1 MKRMFL
7 SMLAAVTLFASCS
20 QEEVVSQQQ
29 ATGEESLVS
38 FTLITPELG
47 SRAAATEFNGDGK
60 LATDLYYAVYDETIG
75 EIVKPISVND
85 NDVNATKKETIS
97 VGTAKTIQLPL
108 LNGHKY
114 SLIFWAENADCP
126 YTVNWDEKAITLDNN
141 GTGLKNNQEVYDAF
155 YAYYPTFTVT
165 GHKKENI
172 ELKRPFA
179 QLNIA
184 TSEGDLERVVEYYGL
199 DEITST
205 QIVVTTPTAMDLTTG
220 NAYDEKELTYTMEA
234 FAALNPKDELF
245 PATVDPAI
253 DKDYQAISLN
263 YLLVSAEKQLVD
275 IKMSCNSGVELD
287 KEFKNVPVQRNYRTN
302 IYGNLYTSQSEW
314 NVVIK
319 PEFGGEND
327 LEVVAVATEAELTAA
342 ITKGGLITLADDIT
356 ISETMNIPADKN
368 VTINL
373 NGKILTNKVDN
384 TNTDV
389 LTVAAGGT
397 LIIDGEGTVEA
408 VTGNDGYAV
417 ISDGT
422 LIINGGTFKS
432 GVDANGEANA
442 VIYARGNGKIYVNGG
457 TFPNDSDSKF
467 VLNKRD
473 QDRAT
478 TVIEV
483 TGGKF
488 QNFNPGDNAAEG
500 TGTNFLADGYTVKKD
515 GDYYEVV
522 DYTEVFTGADDVAML
537 SDVKVDATV
546 TVGADNTIDGQGHEI
561 AVEETDDLSTMLTSS
576 TLRFIQTQGN
586 ATFKDLVIDGNNA
599 SYDGYGIRGIFLTGA
614 GTVTIENVTIKNVT
628 YTINDDSATK
638 TVKVKNST
646 LEGWTS
652 YNPNTTG
659 EFENVKFTK
668 GTYATFRPHGTTT
681 LTDCSFEEGF
691 VLLLDKL
698 ADDKTVTIKNC
709 TYNGTPI
716 TSANIA
722 DLAEGYEDGDIYFQ

>member
-75 EIVKPISVND
+75 EIVEPISVKGTEP
-85 NDVNATKKETIS
+85 VEIE
-97 VGTAKTIQLPL
+97 VGTPETIQLPL

-114 SLIFWAENADCP
+114 SLIFWAENAGCP
-126 YTVNWDEKAITLDNN
+126 YTVDWEEKTIALDANAS
-141 GTGLKNNQEVYDAF
+141 LKNNQEVYDAF

-165 GHKKENI
+165 GHKTENI

-184 TSEGDLERVVEYYGL
+184 TSENDLKRVVKYYYG
-199 DEITST
+199 DDQSKAITST

-220 NAYDEKELTYTMEA
+220 NAYDEQELTYTMETYGE
-234 FAALNPKDELF
+234 LKPETGLF
-245 PATVDPAI
+245 PATVDPTI
-253 DKDYQAISLN
+253 DGVYKAISLN

-302 IYGNLYTSQSEW
+302 IYGNIYTSQSDWTVE
-314 NVVIK
+314 IK

-457 TFPNDSDSKF
+457 TFPNDSDSKY
-467 VLNKRD
+467 VLNKKD

-586 ATFKDLVIDGNNA
+586 DTFKDLVIDGNNA

-659 EFENVKFTK
+659 EFENVNFTK
-668 GTYATFRPHGTTT
+668 GTYATFRPHGATT

-691 VLLLDKL
+691 VLDKL
-698 ADDKTVTIKNC
+698 ADGKTVTIKNC
-709 TYNGTPI
+709 TYNGTQI

-722 DLAEGYEDGDIYFQ
+722 DLAEGYEDGDIIIQ

>member
-75 EIVKPISVND
+75 EIVKPISVKGTEP
-85 NDVNATKKETIS
+85 VEIE
-97 VGTAKTIQLPL
+97 VGTPKTIQLPL

-114 SLIFWAENADCP
+114 SLIFWAENAGCP
-126 YTVNWDEKAITLDNN
+126 YTVNWDEKTITLDNN

-165 GHKKENI
+165 GHKTENI

-184 TSEGDLERVVEYYGL
+184 TSENDLKRVVKYYYG
-199 DEITST
+199 DDQSKAITST
-205 QIVVTTPTAMDLTTG
+205 QIVVTTPTAMDLVTG
-220 NAYDEKELTYTMEA
+220 NAYDEQELTYTME
-234 FAALNPKDELF
+234 PYDELKPETDLF
-245 PATVDPAI
+245 PETVDLTI
-253 DKDYQAISLN
+253 DGVYKAISLN

-275 IKMSCNSGVELD
+275 IKMSCNSGTELD

-302 IYGNLYTSQSEW
+302 IYGNIYTSQSNWTVE
-314 NVVIK
+314 IK

-327 LEVVAVATEAELTAA
+327 LEVVAVASEAELTAA

-356 ISETMNIPADKN
+356 ISGTMNIPADKN

-457 TFPNDSDSKF
+457 TFPNDSDSKY
-467 VLNKRD
+467 VLNKKD

-500 TGTNFLADGYTVKKD
+500 TGTNFLADGYTVKKE

-586 ATFKDLVIDGNNA
+586 ATFKNLVIDGNNA

-659 EFENVKFTK
+659 EFENVNFTK

-698 ADDKTVTIKNC
+698 ADGKTVTIKNC

-722 DLAEGYEDGDIYFQ
+722 DLAEGYEDGDIIIL

>member
-75 EIVKPISVND
+75 EIVEPISVKGTEP
-85 NDVNATKKETIS
+85 VEIE
-97 VGTAKTIQLPL
+97 VGTPKTIQLPL

-114 SLIFWAENADCP
+114 SLIFWAENAGCP
-126 YTVNWDEKAITLDNN
+126 YTVNWDEKTITLDNN

-165 GHKKENI
+165 GHKTENI

-184 TSEGDLERVVEYYGL
+184 TSENDLKRVVKYYYG
-199 DEITST
+199 DDQSKAITST
-205 QIVVTTPTAMDLTTG
+205 QIVVTTPTAMDLVTG
-220 NAYDEKELTYTMEA
+220 NAYDEQELTYTMEPYGE
-234 FAALNPKDELF
+234 LKPETGLF
-245 PATVDPAI
+245 PETVNPTI
-253 DKDYQAISLN
+253 DGVYKAISLN

-275 IKMSCNSGVELD
+275 IKMSCNSGTELD

-302 IYGNLYTSQSEW
+302 IYGNIYTSQSDWTVE
-314 NVVIK
+314 IK

-327 LEVVAVATEAELTAA
+327 LEVVAVASEAELTAA

-457 TFPNDSDSKF
+457 TFPNDSDSKY
-467 VLNKRD
+467 VLNKKD

-522 DYTEVFTGADDVAML
+522 DYTEVFTGTDDVAML

-546 TVGADNTIDGQGHEI
+546 AVGAGNTIDGQGHEI
-561 AVEETDDLSTMLTSS
+561 AVEETDDLSTMLKSS
-576 TLRFIQTQGN
+576 TLRFIQTQGS

-638 TVKVKNST
+638 TVKVKDST

-659 EFENVKFTK
+659 EFENVNFTK
-668 GTYATFRPHGTTT
+668 GTYATFRPHGNTT

-698 ADDKTVTIKNC
+698 ADGKTVTIKNC

-722 DLAEGYEDGDIYFQ
+722 DLAEGYEDGDIIIL

>member
-75 EIVKPISVND
+75 EIVEPISVKGTEP
-85 NDVNATKKETIS
+85 VEIE
-97 VGTAKTIQLPL
+97 VGTPETIQLPL

-114 SLIFWAENADCP
+114 SLIFWAENAGCP
-126 YTVNWDEKAITLDNN
+126 YTVDWEEKTIALDANAS
-141 GTGLKNNQEVYDAF
+141 LKNNQEVYDAF

-165 GHKKENI
+165 GHKTETI

-184 TSEGDLERVVEYYGL
+184 TSENDLKRVVKYYYG
-199 DEITST
+199 DDQSKAITST

-220 NAYDEKELTYTMEA
+220 NAYDEQELTYTMETYGE
-234 FAALNPKDELF
+234 LKPETGLF
-245 PATVDPAI
+245 PATVDPTI
-253 DKDYQAISLN
+253 DGVYKAISLN

-302 IYGNLYTSQSEW
+302 IYGNIYTSQSDWTVE
-314 NVVIK
+314 IK

-467 VLNKRD
+467 VLNKKD

-659 EFENVKFTK
+659 EFENVNFTK

-698 ADDKTVTIKNC
+698 ADGKTVTIKNC

-722 DLAEGYEDGDIYFQ
+722 DLAEGYEDGDIIFQ

>member
-75 EIVKPISVND
+75 EIVEPISVKGTEP
-85 NDVNATKKETIS
+85 VEIE
-97 VGTAKTIQLPL
+97 VGTPETIQLPL

-114 SLIFWAENADCP
+114 SLIFWAENEGCP

-165 GHKKENI
+165 GHKTENI

-184 TSEGDLERVVEYYGL
+184 TSEGDLERVVKYYYG
-199 DEITST
+199 DDATKAIAST

-220 NAYDEKELTYTMEA
+220 NAYDEQELIYTMETYGE
-234 FAALNPKDELF
+234 LKPETGLF
-245 PATVDPAI
+245 PATVDPTI
-253 DKDYQAISLN
+253 DGVYKAISLN

-302 IYGNLYTSQSEW
+302 IYGNIYTSQSDWTVE
-314 NVVIK
+314 IK

-457 TFPNDSDSKF
+457 TFPNDSDSKY
-467 VLNKRD
+467 VLNKKD

-659 EFENVKFTK
+659 EFENVNFTK

-698 ADDKTVTIKNC
+698 ADGKTVTIKNC
-709 TYNGTPI
+709 TYNGAAI
-716 TSANIA
+716 TLANIA
-722 DLAEGYEDGDIYFQ
+722 DLAEGYENGDIIIQ

>member
-75 EIVKPISVND
+75 EIVEPISVKGTEP
-85 NDVNATKKETIS
+85 VGIE
-97 VGTAKTIQLPL
+97 VGTPKTIQLPL

-114 SLIFWAENADCP
+114 SLIFWAENAGCP
-126 YTVNWDEKAITLDNN
+126 YTVDWEEKTIALDANAS
-141 GTGLKNNQEVYDAF
+141 LKNNQEVYDAF

-165 GHKKENI
+165 GHKTETI

-184 TSEGDLERVVEYYGL
+184 TSENDLKRVVKYYYG
-199 DEITST
+199 DDQSKAITST

-220 NAYDEKELTYTMEA
+220 NAYDEQELTYTMETYGE
-234 FAALNPKDELF
+234 LKPKTGLF
-245 PATVDPAI
+245 PATVDPTI
-253 DKDYQAISLN
+253 DGVYKAISLN

-302 IYGNLYTSQSEW
+302 IYGNIYTSQSDWTVE
-314 NVVIK
+314 IK
-319 PEFGGEND
+319 PEFGGENN

-356 ISETMNIPADKN
+356 ISETMNILADKN

-373 NGKILTNKVDN
+373 NGKILTNKLDN

-457 TFPNDSDSKF
+457 TFPNDSDSKY
-467 VLNKRD
+467 VLNKKD

-500 TGTNFLADGYTVKKD
+500 PGTNFLADGYTVKKD

-546 TVGADNTIDGQGHEI
+546 TVGAGNTIDGQGHEI
-561 AVEETDDLSTMLTSS
+561 AVEETDDLSTMLKSS
-576 TLRFIQTQGN
+576 TLRFIQTQGS

-614 GTVTIENVTIKNVT
+614 GEVTIENVTIKNVT

-659 EFENVKFTK
+659 EFENVNFTK
-668 GTYATFRPHGTTT
+668 GTYATFRPHGATT

-698 ADDKTVTIKNC
+698 ADGKTVTIKNC

-716 TSANIA
+716 TAANIA
-722 DLAEGYEDGDIYFQ
+722 DLAEGYENGDIIFQ

>member
-75 EIVKPISVND
+75 EIVEPISVKGTEP
-85 NDVNATKKETIS
+85 VGIE
-97 VGTAKTIQLPL
+97 VGTPETIQLPL

-114 SLIFWAENADCP
+114 SLIFWAENAGCP
-126 YTVNWDEKAITLDNN
+126 YTVDWEEKTIALDANAS
-141 GTGLKNNQEVYDAF
+141 LKNNQEVYDAF

-165 GHKKENI
+165 GHKTETI

-184 TSEGDLERVVEYYGL
+184 TSENDLKRVVKYYYG
-199 DEITST
+199 DDQSKAITST

-220 NAYDEKELTYTMEA
+220 NAYDEQELTYTMETYGE
-234 FAALNPKDELF
+234 LKPETGLF
-245 PATVDPAI
+245 PATVDPTI
-253 DKDYQAISLN
+253 DGVYKAISLN

-302 IYGNLYTSQSEW
+302 IYGNIYTSQSDWTVE
-314 NVVIK
+314 IK

-457 TFPNDSDSKF
+457 TFPNDSDSKY
-467 VLNKRD
+467 VLNKKD

-638 TVKVKNST
+638 TVKVKDST

-659 EFENVKFTK
+659 EFENVNFTK
-668 GTYATFRPHGTTT
+668 GTYATFRPHGATT

-698 ADDKTVTIKNC
+698 ADGKTVTINNC

-722 DLAEGYEDGDIYFQ
+722 DLAEGYEDGDIIFQ

>member
-38 FTLITPELG
+38 FTVTTPQLG
-47 SRAAATEFNGDGK
+47 SRAADGNFNGDGK

-75 EIVKPISVND
+75 EIVEPISKMED
-85 NDVNATKKETIS
+85 ADKETIA
-97 VGTAKTIQLPL
+97 VGTAKEIKLPL

-114 SLIFWAENADCP
+114 SLIFWAENAGCP
-126 YTVNWDEKAITLDNN
+126 YAVNWEEKTIALDANATLES
-141 GTGLKNNQEVYDAF
+141 NQEVYDAF
-155 YAYYPTFTVT
+155 YAYVEPFVVT
-165 GHKKENI
+165 GHKTETVT
-172 ELKRPFA
+172 LYRPFA

-220 NAYDEKELTYTMEA
+220 NAYDEKELTYSMEV
-234 FAALNPKDELF
+234 FATLNPKDDLF
-245 PATVDPAI
+245 PETVNPTI
-253 DKDYQAISLN
+253 DEDYKAISLN

-275 IKMSCNSGVELD
+275 IKMSCDSGSELD

-302 IYGNLYTSQSEW
+302 IYGNIYTSQSDWTVE
-314 NVVIK
+314 IK

-432 GVDANGEANA
+432 GVDDNGEANA

-457 TFPNDSDSKF
+457 TFPNDSDSKY
-467 VLNKRD
+467 VLNKKD

-522 DYTEVFTGADDVAML
+522 DYTEVFTGTDDVVML

-638 TVKVKNST
+638 TVKVKDST

-659 EFENVKFTK
+659 EFENVNFTK

-698 ADDKTVTIKNC
+698 ADGKTVTIKNC
-709 TYNGTPI
+709 TYNDAAI

-722 DLAEGYEDGDIYFQ
+722 DLAEGYEDGDIIFQ

>member
-1 MKRMFL
+1 
-7 SMLAAVTLFASCS
+7 
-20 QEEVVSQQQ
+20 
-29 ATGEESLVS
+29 
-38 FTLITPELG
+38 
-47 SRAAATEFNGDGK
+47 
-60 LATDLYYAVYDETIG
+60 
-75 EIVKPISVND
+75 
-85 NDVNATKKETIS
+85 
-97 VGTAKTIQLPL
+97 
-108 LNGHKY
+108 
-114 SLIFWAENADCP
+114 
-126 YTVNWDEKAITLDNN
+126 
-141 GTGLKNNQEVYDAF
+141 
-155 YAYYPTFTVT
+155 
-165 GHKKENI
+165 
-172 ELKRPFA
+172 
-179 QLNIA
+179 
-184 TSEGDLERVVEYYGL
+184 
-199 DEITST
+199 
-205 QIVVTTPTAMDLTTG
+205 
-220 NAYDEKELTYTMEA
+220 
-234 FAALNPKDELF
+234 
-245 PATVDPAI
+245 
-253 DKDYQAISLN
+253 
-263 YLLVSAEKQLVD
+263 
-275 IKMSCNSGVELD
+275 MSCNSGVELD

-302 IYGNLYTSQSEW
+302 IYGNIYTSQSDWTVE
-314 NVVIK
+314 IK
-319 PEFGGEND
+319 PEFGGENN

-356 ISETMNIPADKN
+356 ISETMNILADKN

-373 NGKILTNKVDN
+373 NGKILTNKLDN

-457 TFPNDSDSKF
+457 TFPNDSDSKY
-467 VLNKRD
+467 VLNKKD

-500 TGTNFLADGYTVKKD
+500 PGTNFLADGYTVKKD

-546 TVGADNTIDGQGHEI
+546 TVGAGNTIDGQGHEI
-561 AVEETDDLSTMLTSS
+561 AVEETDDLSTMLKSS
-576 TLRFIQTQGN
+576 TLRFIQTQGS

-614 GTVTIENVTIKNVT
+614 GEVTIENVTIKNVT

-659 EFENVKFTK
+659 EFENVNFTK
-668 GTYATFRPHGTTT
+668 GTYATFRPHGATT

-698 ADDKTVTIKNC
+698 ADGKTVTIKNC

-716 TSANIA
+716 TAANIA
-722 DLAEGYEDGDIYFQ
+722 DLAEGYENGDIIFQ

>member
-75 EIVKPISVND
+75 EIVEPISVKGTD
-85 NDVNATKKETIS
+85 PVEIE
-97 VGTAKTIQLPL
+97 VGTPETIQLPL

-114 SLIFWAENADCP
+114 SLIFWAENAGCP
-126 YTVNWDEKAITLDNN
+126 YTVNWDEKTITLDNN

-165 GHKKENI
+165 GHKTENI

-184 TSEGDLERVVEYYGL
+184 TSENDLKRVVKYYYG
-199 DEITST
+199 DDQSKAITST
-205 QIVVTTPTAMDLTTG
+205 KIVVTTPTAMDLVTG
-220 NAYDEKELTYTMEA
+220 NAYDEQELTYTMESY
-234 FAALNPKDELF
+234 DELKPETGLF
-245 PATVDPAI
+245 PETVNPTI
-253 DKDYQAISLN
+253 DGVYKAISLN

-275 IKMSCNSGVELD
+275 IKMSCNSGTELD

-302 IYGNLYTSQSEW
+302 IYGNIYTSQSDWTVE
-314 NVVIK
+314 IK

-327 LEVVAVATEAELTAA
+327 LEVVAVASEAELTAA

-356 ISETMNIPADKN
+356 ISGTMNIPADKN

-384 TNTDV
+384 TTTDV

-457 TFPNDSDSKF
+457 TFPNDSDSKY
-467 VLNKRD
+467 VLNKKD

-500 TGTNFLADGYTVKKD
+500 TGTNFLADGYTVKKE

-522 DYTEVFTGADDVAML
+522 DYTEVFTGTDDVAML

-586 ATFKDLVIDGNNA
+586 ATFKNLVIDGNNA

-659 EFENVKFTK
+659 EFENVNFTK

-681 LTDCSFEEGF
+681 LTGCSFEEGF

-698 ADDKTVTIKNC
+698 ADGKTVTIKNC
-709 TYNGTPI
+709 TYNGAAI
-716 TSANIA
+716 TLANIA
-722 DLAEGYEDGDIYFQ
+722 DLAEGYEDGDISIL

>member
-75 EIVKPISVND
+75 EIVEPISVKGTEP
-85 NDVNATKKETIS
+85 VEIE
-97 VGTAKTIQLPL
+97 VGTPETIQLPL

-114 SLIFWAENADCP
+114 SLIFWAENAGCP
-126 YTVNWDEKAITLDNN
+126 YTVDWEEKTIALDANAS
-141 GTGLKNNQEVYDAF
+141 LKNNQEVYDAF

-165 GHKKENI
+165 GHKTENI

-184 TSEGDLERVVEYYGL
+184 TSENDLKRVVKYYYG
-199 DEITST
+199 DDQSKAITST

-220 NAYDEKELTYTMEA
+220 NAYDEQELTYTMETYGE
-234 FAALNPKDELF
+234 LKPETGLF
-245 PATVDPAI
+245 PATVDPTI
-253 DKDYQAISLN
+253 DGVYKAISLN

-302 IYGNLYTSQSEW
+302 IYGNIYTSQSDWTVE
-314 NVVIK
+314 IK

-457 TFPNDSDSKF
+457 TFPNDSDSKY
-467 VLNKRD
+467 VLNKKD

-659 EFENVKFTK
+659 EFENVNFTK
-668 GTYATFRPHGTTT
+668 GTYATFRPHGATT

-698 ADDKTVTIKNC
+698 ADGKTVTIKNC

-716 TSANIA
+716 TAANIA
-722 DLAEGYEDGDIYFQ
+722 DLAEGYENGDIIFQ

>member
-38 FTLITPELG
+38 FTVTTPQLG

-60 LATDLYYAVYDETIG
+60 LATGLYYAVYDETIG
-75 EIVKPISVND
+75 EIVEPISVKGTEP
-85 NDVNATKKETIS
+85 VEIE
-97 VGTAKTIQLPL
+97 VGTPETIQLPL

-114 SLIFWAENADCP
+114 SLIFWAENSGCP
-126 YTVNWDEKAITLDNN
+126 YTVNWDEKTITLDNN

-165 GHKKENI
+165 GHKTENI

-184 TSEGDLERVVEYYGL
+184 TSVNDLTRVVKYYYG
-199 DEITST
+199 DDQSKAITST
-205 QIVVTTPTAMDLTTG
+205 QIVVTTPTAMDLVTG
-220 NAYDEKELTYTMEA
+220 NAYDEQELTYTMEPYGE
-234 FAALNPKDELF
+234 LKPETGLF
-245 PATVDPAI
+245 PETVNPTI
-253 DKDYQAISLN
+253 DGVYKAISLN

-275 IKMSCNSGVELD
+275 IKMSCNSGTELD

-302 IYGNLYTSQSEW
+302 IYGNIYTSQSDWTVE
-314 NVVIK
+314 IK

-327 LEVVAVATEAELTAA
+327 LEVFAVSTEAELKKAFTE
-342 ITKGGLITLADDIT
+342 GGLITLADDIV
-356 ISETMNIPADKN
+356 ISEAMNVAQGKN
-368 VTINL
+368 VTVNL
-373 NGKILTNKVDN
+373 NGKTLNNKAEN
-384 TNTDV
+384 TSIDIF
-389 LTVAAGGT
+389 TVEAGGT

-408 VTGNDGYAV
+408 VSGNAGYAV
-417 ISDGT
+417 YTTGT
-422 LIINGGTFKS
+422 VIINGGTFKS
-432 GVDANGEANA
+432 GIDENDEPNA
-442 VIYARGNGKIYVNGG
+442 VIYAYGEGKIYVNGG
-457 TFPNDSDSKF
+457 TFPNDNDSKY
-467 VLNKRD
+467 VLNKKD
-473 QDRAT
+473 ADRTT

-483 TGGKF
+483 KGGKF
-488 QNFNPGDNAAEG
+488 KNFNPGDNEAEG
-500 TGTNFLADGYTVKKD
+500 SGTNFLADGYTVKKD

-522 DYTEVFTGADDVAML
+522 DYTEVFTGTDDVAML

-638 TVKVKNST
+638 TVKVKDST

-659 EFENVKFTK
+659 EFENVNFTK

-681 LTDCSFEEGF
+681 LTNCSFEEGF

-698 ADDKTVTIKNC
+698 ADGKTVTIKNC
-709 TYNGTPI
+709 TYNGAAI

-722 DLAEGYEDGDIYFQ
+722 DLAEGYEDGDIIFQ